1 VAHGTRGL
9 PDLRCP
15 AMLARPGREAARLD
29 HSYIG
34 SDHYLLALLATPSI
48 ASETLEELGIT
59 YERVVESVRG
69 RETHI
74 AARSDEE
81 PQRRELSPTP
91 DAYGLM
97 GRAEAFAATAGDRR
111 PRPEHW
117 LLAIVWSSTGS
128 SVTTLHHLGAPQPA
142 VLDGLRRRG
151 VPVPEVEP
159 PLYRPWRG
167 GGEVEVSEE
176 ELQPL
181 LDVLRQMHPPGSEWR
196 WGFNWTRDEPRRAR
210 VVAEDE
216 IDLEAALR
224 ESRHRTG

>member
-1 VAHGTRGL
+1 
-9 PDLRCP
+9 
-15 AMLARPGREAARLD
+15 MLARPGREAARLD

-167 GGEVEVSEE
+167 GAKSRFPRKNCSRCSTCSGRCIHRDPSGVGASTGHAMNRAARGS
-176 ELQPL
+176 
-181 LDVLRQMHPPGSEWR
+181 LRRMKS
-196 WGFNWTRDEPRRAR
+196 T
-210 VVAEDE
+210 
-216 IDLEAALR
+216 
-224 ESRHRTG
+224 